1 MNMLTYNAALTYL
14 LERTDWERR
23 SLGAAARG
31 AWNLDRPR
39 ALLTALD
46 HPERRY
52 PSVHIA
58 GTKGKGSTAA
68 FLASILHTAGL
79 RVGLYTQPHLH
90 DYRERVRIN
99 GKPIAPAALARTVT
113 QLAAVVERL
122 EQEWR
127 AGAAP
132 PLPPSVRLRSA
143 KSPDLG
149 RFTTYEL
156 GTALAFQ
163 HFADA
168 DVDWA
173 VVEVGLGGR
182 LDATNVLTPAVAVIT
197 ALSLDHTAL
206 LGNTLAAIATEK
218 AGIIEPGVPVVSA
231 AQQPEAATILAAI
244 ATERAASLALGSR
257 DFSWSGDH
265 RAGMVNG
272 ANWGYAGLELGLVG
286 AHQLENAAVAVTVIE
301 TLRLTARLE
310 VSTKAVR
317 QGLLNVRWPGRLE
330 TLQAEPDRP
339 TVVCDGAHNDDSAR
353 RLVAAIRDWF
363 PHRQLHLVIGASA
376 DHDLAA
382 IWTALRTLAPTTVF
396 AAASTHPRAR
406 PAEEIAAQ
414 VSNGDGGAKAM
425 PSVQAALHQA
435 VQHAGPGDL
444 VLATGSL
451 FVAAE
456 ARAALGRTAA
466 G

>member
-1 MNMLTYNAALTYL
+1 MNVLTYNEALAFL
-14 LERTDWERR
+14 LDRTDWERR

-31 AWNLDRPR
+31 GWNLDRSR
-39 ALLTALD
+39 ALLTALG
-46 HPERRY
+46 HPERRH

-90 DYRERVRIN
+90 DYRERVQIN
-99 GKPIAPAALARTVT
+99 GQPITPEALARTVT
-113 QLAAVVERL
+113 HLAAAAERL
-122 EQEWR
+122 EQE
-127 AGAAP
+127 AP
-132 PLPPSVRLRSA
+132 G
-143 KSPDLG
+143 LG
-149 RFTTYEL
+149 QLTTYEL
-156 GTALAFQ
+156 GTALAFR
-163 HFADA
+163 HFSDV

-206 LGNTLAAIATEK
+206 LGDTLAAIAAEK
-218 AGIIEPGVPVVSA
+218 AGIIKPGVPVVSA
-231 AQQPEAATILAAI
+231 AQQPEAAATLATI
-244 ATERAASLALGSR
+244 ATELDAPLALGGR
-257 DFSWSGDH
+257 DFTWSGDH

-272 ANWGYAGLELGLVG
+272 ADWGYAGLELGLVG
-286 AHQLENAAVAVTVIE
+286 EHQLENAAVAVTVIE
-301 TLRLTARLE
+301 TLRLTTGLE
-310 VSTKAVR
+310 VSTKTVR

-330 TLQAEPDRP
+330 VLQEGPARP
-339 TVVCDGAHNDDSAR
+339 TVVCDGAHNGDSAR

-363 PHRQLHLVIGASA
+363 PHRRLHLVIGASA

-382 IWTALRTLAPTTVF
+382 IWSALRTLAPATVF

-406 PAEEIAAQ
+406 PAEDIAAQ
-414 VSNGDGGAKAM
+414 LGNVGGGAEAM
-425 PSVQAALHQA
+425 PSVRAALLQA
-435 VQHAGPGDL
+435 MQHAGPGDL

-456 ARAALGRTAA
+456 ARATFGRTSVV
-466 G
+466 

>member
-1 MNMLTYNAALTYL
+1 MKALTYNAALNYL
-14 LERTDWERR
+14 LDHTDWERR
-23 SLGAAARG
+23 SLGTAARG

-39 ALLTALD
+39 ALLTTLG

-52 PSVHIA
+52 PCIHVA

-68 FLASILHTAGL
+68 FLASILHTAGR

-99 GKPIAPAALARTVT
+99 GQPITPAALARTVT
-113 QLAAVVERL
+113 HLAAAAERL
-122 EQEWR
+122 ERE
-127 AGAAP
+127 
-132 PLPPSVRLRSA
+132 SA
-143 KSPDLG
+143 DLG
-149 RFTTYEL
+149 HFTTYEL

-168 DVDWA
+168 EVDWA

-206 LGNTLAAIATEK
+206 LGDTLAAIATEK
-218 AGIIEPGVPVVSA
+218 AGIIDAGVPVVSA
-231 AQQPEAATILAAI
+231 AQQPEAAATLAAI
-244 ATERAASLALGSR
+244 ATERAAPLALGGR
-257 DFSWSGDH
+257 DFTWSGDH
-265 RAGMVNG
+265 RTGMVNG
-272 ANWGYAGLELGLVG
+272 ADWGYAGLELGLVG
-286 AHQLENAAVAVTVIE
+286 EHQLENAAVAVTVIE
-301 TLRLTARLE
+301 TLRLTAGLE

-317 QGLLNVRWPGRLE
+317 QGLLNVHWPGRLE
-330 TLQAEPDRP
+330 VLQAGPAQP
-339 TVVCDGAHNDDSAR
+339 TVVCDGAHNGDSAQ

-363 PHRQLHLVIGASA
+363 PHRCLHLVLGTSA

-382 IWTALRTLAPTTVF
+382 IWAALRTLAPATVF

-406 PAEEIAAQ
+406 PAADIAAQ
-414 VSNGDGGAKAM
+414 VGSGGGDAQAM
-425 PSVQAALHQA
+425 PSVPAALHQA

-444 VLATGSL
+444 VLVTGSL

-456 ARAALGRTAA
+456 ARAAFGRTSVE
-466 G
+466 

>member
-1 MNMLTYNAALTYL
+1 MNVLTYNAALAFL
-14 LERTDWERR
+14 LDRTDWERR

-31 AWNLDRPR
+31 AWSLDRPR
-39 ALLTALD
+39 ALLTALG

-52 PSVHIA
+52 PSIHVA

-68 FLASILHTAGL
+68 FLAAILHTAGL

-99 GKPIAPAALARTVT
+99 GQPITPAALARTVT
-113 QLAAVVERL
+113 CLAAAAERL
-122 EQEWR
+122 EQE
-127 AGAAP
+127 A
-132 PLPPSVRLRSA
+132 
-143 KSPDLG
+143 PDLG
-149 RFTTYEL
+149 QLTTYEL

-218 AGIIEPGVPVVSA
+218 AGIIKSGVPVVSA
-231 AQQPEAATILAAI
+231 AQRPEAAANLEAI
-244 ATERAASLALGSR
+244 ATERAAPLALGGR
-257 DFSWSGDH
+257 HFTWSGDH

-272 ANWGYAGLELGLVG
+272 ADWGYAGLELGLVG
-286 AHQLENAAVAVTVIE
+286 EHQLENAAVAVTVIE
-301 TLRLTARLE
+301 TLRLTAGSE
-310 VSTKAVR
+310 VPTKAVR

-330 TLQAEPDRP
+330 VLQAGPARP
-339 TVVCDGAHNDDSAR
+339 TVVCDGAHNGDSAQ
-353 RLVAAIRDWF
+353 RLVAAIRDWL
-363 PHRQLHLVIGASA
+363 PHRRLHLVIGAST

-382 IWTALRTLAPTTVF
+382 IWSALRTLAPAAVF

-406 PAEEIAAQ
+406 PAADIAAQ
-414 VSNGDGGAKAM
+414 VGNVGGDVQAM
-425 PSVQAALHQA
+425 PSVPAALRQAA
-435 VQHAGPGDL
+435 QHAGPGDL

-456 ARAALGRTAA
+456 ARAAFGRTSVE
-466 G
+466 

>member
-1 MNMLTYNAALTYL
+1 MKALTYNAALNYL
-14 LERTDWERR
+14 LDRTDWERR
-23 SLGAAARG
+23 SLGAAAHG

-39 ALLTALD
+39 ALLTALS

-52 PSVHIA
+52 PSIHIA

-68 FLASILHTAGL
+68 FLASILHTAGR

-99 GKPIAPAALARTVT
+99 GTPITPAALTHTVT
-113 QLAAVVERL
+113 HLAAAAEQLER
-122 EQEWR
+122 ETPE
-127 AGAAP
+127 
-132 PLPPSVRLRSA
+132 
-143 KSPDLG
+143 LG
-149 RFTTYEL
+149 QLTTYEL

-168 DVDWA
+168 EVDWA

-182 LDATNVLTPAVAVIT
+182 LDATNVLTPAVAVVT

-206 LGNTLAAIATEK
+206 LGDTLAAIAAEK
-218 AGIIEPGVPVVSA
+218 AGIIKPGVPVVSA
-231 AQQPEAATILAAI
+231 AQQPAAAATLAAI
-244 ATERAASLALGSR
+244 ATERAAPLALGGR
-257 DFSWSGDH
+257 DFTWSGDH

-272 ANWGYAGLELGLVG
+272 ADWGYAGLELGLIG
-286 AHQLENAAVAVTVIE
+286 DHQLENAAVAVAVIE
-301 TLRLTARLE
+301 TLRLTNRLE
-310 VSTKAVR
+310 VSTKSVR

-330 TLQAEPDRP
+330 VLQTGPTRP
-339 TVVCDGAHNDDSAR
+339 TVVCDGAHNGDSAR

-363 PHRQLHLVIGASA
+363 PHERLHLVLGTST

-382 IWTALRTLAPTTVF
+382 IWAALRTLTPATVF

-406 PAEEIAAQ
+406 PAADIAAH
-414 VSNGDGGAKAM
+414 VSNGAGAKAM
-425 PSVQAALHQA
+425 PSVPAAIHQAA
-435 VQHAGPGDL
+435 QHAGPDDL

-456 ARAALGRTAA
+456 ARAVLGRTSAE
-466 G
+466 

>member
-1 MNMLTYNAALTYL
+1 MKALTYNAALNYL
-14 LERTDWERR
+14 LDRTDWERR

-39 ALLTALD
+39 ALLAALG

-52 PSVHIA
+52 PSIHVA

-68 FLASILHTAGL
+68 FLASILRTAGR

-99 GKPIAPAALARTVT
+99 GRPITPPALARTVT
-113 QLAAVVERL
+113 RLAAAAEQLER
-122 EQEWR
+122 ET
-127 AGAAP
+127 
-132 PLPPSVRLRSA
+132 
-143 KSPDLG
+143 PDLG
-149 RFTTYEL
+149 PLTTYEL

-168 DVDWA
+168 EVDWA

-218 AGIIEPGVPVVSA
+218 AGIIKPGVPAVSA
-231 AQQPEAATILAAI
+231 AQRPEAAAILEAI
-244 ATERAASLALGSR
+244 ATERAAPLALGGR
-257 DFSWSGDH
+257 DFTWSGDH

-272 ANWGYAGLELGLVG
+272 PDWGYAGLELGLIG
-286 AHQLENAAVAVTVIE
+286 DHQLENAAVAVTVIE
-301 TLRLTARLE
+301 TLRLAAGLE
-310 VSTKAVR
+310 ASTKSVR

-330 TLQAEPDRP
+330 VLQAGPMQP
-339 TVVCDGAHNDDSAR
+339 TVVCDGAHNGDSAQ
-353 RLVAAIRDWF
+353 RLVAAIRDYF
-363 PHRQLHLVIGASA
+363 PQRRLHLVLGTSA

-382 IWTALRTLAPTTVF
+382 IWAALRTLAPATVF

-406 PAEEIAAQ
+406 SAADIAAQ
-414 VSNGDGGAKAM
+414 VGNGDGDAKAM
-425 PSVQAALHQA
+425 PSVQAAVHQA

-456 ARAALGRTAA
+456 ARAAFGRTAV
-466 G
+466 